1 MICIDT
7 GIENRDRNV
16 SSCYGQAAVFG
27 PQIVVATNSLR
38 TRDVEI
44 WIGVKV
50 ERPIAVDRSDLGKMR
65 DRSELL
71 PRASYINHWQSSEQ
85 RSAQNSDLAEAIEV
99 GRRHRSMIDKHRIDT
114 AIVGSV
120 VES

>member
-50 ERPIAVDRSDLGKMR
+50 ERPIAVDRSDLGKVR

-71 PRASYINHWQSSEQ
+71 PRSRDIYHRQLTEQ
-85 RSAQNSDLAEAIEV
+85 RPTENTGLAKAIEV
-99 GRRHRSMIDKHRIDT
+99 GRRHRSMIDEHRIDT
-114 AIVGSV
+114 AIIS
-120 VES
+120 